1 MRRSPVKTG
10 YLFKIGALTKPLQ
23 TYQGKIVSQYWC
35 HKISSILYASNEMLW
50 PHCHIFDEFIYFFTI
65 ISFICS
71 VMTVKSIS

>member
-1 MRRSPVKTG
+1 MRRSAVKTG

-50 PHCHIFDEFIYFFTI
+50 PHCHIFDEFMDQYQYLGNCPPTPPL
-65 ISFICS
+65 
-71 VMTVKSIS
+71 TQR